1 MKTYKRDIKEVT
13 VYNYMELFKHTLF
26 INLEQREDR
35 LKHAKEEFK
44 KMGIN
49 AQRFNAVKLASG
61 AVGCT
66 MSHIKCLELAKER
79 NYDQVFICEDD
90 ITFTNP
96 ELLKKNLRKFYE
108 NKEIQWDV
116 LIIGGNAVP
125 PYINIDNYCV
135 RILNCQTTTGYV
147 VKKSFYDT
155 LISNMKEGV
164 TKLMK
169 EPNNKRMYAI
179 DMYWKPL
186 QMQNYWYM
194 ITPPTVTQYENYS
207 DIEGKNLNYDH
218 LLLDMEKKWLIEQQ
232 KRMKMELTS

>member
-186 QMQNYWYM
+186 QMQNFWYM

-232 KRMKMELTS
+232 NRMKMELTS